1 MKYIVGHLQIK
12 IFNGIQLVTRLYE
25 LTRNNL
31 KLEVCLLGIAGGRHL
46 KADRIS
52 QSCFQLIKREISL
65 AQRFKYKR
73 DISNFFIIRKFLAKK
88 TFDT

>member
-1 MKYIVGHLQIK
+1 MLHFSQLFDTCGDMKYIVGHLQIK

-65 AQRFKYKR
+65 AQ
-73 DISNFFIIRKFLAKK
+73 
-88 TFDT
+88 TEVQV